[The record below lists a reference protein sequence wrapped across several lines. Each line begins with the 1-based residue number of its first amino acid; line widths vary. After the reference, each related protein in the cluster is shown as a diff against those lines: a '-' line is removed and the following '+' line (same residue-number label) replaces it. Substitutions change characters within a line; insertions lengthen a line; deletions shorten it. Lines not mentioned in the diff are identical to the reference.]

1 MSSSIPR
8 AAIGASFLML
18 ALLGACGRESDRSD
32 EGAATFETAQVRS
45 ARIVLPPPGVPMA
58 AGYFELHN
66 PGKSTLVLESLESS
80 AFESVE
86 MHETV
91 EEDGM
96 ARMRPLA
103 NATVAAGET
112 LRFEPGGMHL
122 MLTGSKLASDVA
134 SPTSITVTLRLRAAA
149 GGEVS
154 HIDAPFAIEQRGA
167 TAVADDPHAHHHH

>member
-8 AAIGASFLML
+8 AALGATFLML
-18 ALLGACGRESDRSD
+18 ALLGACGRESNSSD
-32 EGAATFETAQVRS
+32 DGAATLHTAQVRS

-91 EEDGM
+91 EENGVS
-96 ARMRPLA
+96 RMRPLA
-103 NATVAAGET
+103 NATIAAGET

-122 MLTGSKLASDVA
+122 MLMGSRLASNVA
-134 SPTSITVTLRLRAAA
+134 SPASITVTLRLRAAA
-149 GGEVS
+149 GGVVS
-154 HIDAPFAIEQRGA
+154 QIDAPFAIELRGA
-167 TAVADDPHAHHHH
+167 AVPADDPHAHHHH